1 MERGLNYIKPVDEAR
16 EMTQLS
22 MALDIH
28 AEGPNLV
35 PSTHGVAYATS
46 VQGYLAPPSGIWGQY
61 AHMVHTYLN
70 THTRN
75 KIT

>member
-46 VQGYLAPPSGIWGQY
+46 VQGYLAPPSGI
-61 AHMVHTYLN
+61 
-70 THTRN
+70 
-75 KIT
+75 